1 MNILVIVELYF
12 HKNKSGGEAY
22 LHHFLKKVKQHTNAN
37 IEVLLPKQKEDKKY
51 EFEGIIINE
60 TIESVEDCEVYVE
73 KADCVVTQLMLSSK
87 VIEMALEKDKEIIWI
102 LHGYFAGFHKLMKH
116 DRVIKIFNSRNVL
129 IDFSTKSNE
138 KINNYFIIYPFTD
151 FPLLSQ
157 YKDKELDRREYI
169 TFVNPVKNKGTE
181 LILKLAKRNSD
192 KKFLIVEGGYCKEE
206 QQQYITRFR
215 ELSNVHIIKN
225 TKDIINEIY
234 LKSKIVIMASHY
246 ESYGMVASEAR
257 CFGIPV
263 IINKNTKGLVENM
276 GQLCLGGEGEETSE
290 YQKIIDALDIP
301 AMYHIWSNFYF
312 ESAEERYNEIE
323 YQYEQFFKCVF
334 KRVDE
339 STKQELQD
347 QHQDQ

>member
-1 MNILVIVELYF
+1 MHELYLQQVCE
-12 HKNKSGGEAY
+12 HMKN
-22 LHHFLKKVKQHTNAN
+22 
-37 IEVLLPKQKEDKKY
+37 
-51 EFEGIIINE
+51 
-60 TIESVEDCEVYVE
+60 DCEDE
-73 KADCVVTQLMLSSK
+73 PP
-87 VIEMALEKDKEIIWI
+87 KE
-102 LHGYFAGFHKLMKH
+102 GEE
-116 DRVIKIFNSRNVL
+116 
-129 IDFSTKSNE
+129 T
-138 KINNYFIIYPFTD
+138 
-151 FPLLSQ
+151 
-157 YKDKELDRREYI
+157 KDKELDRREYI

-263 IINKNTKGLVENM
+263 IINRKTKGLVENM

-301 AMYHIWSNFYF
+301 AMYHIWSNFYLD
-312 ESAEERYNEIE
+312 SAEERYNEIE
-323 YQYEQFFKCVF
+323 YQYEQFFKNVF

-339 STKQELQD
+339 PTQEELQEEA
-347 QHQDQ
+347 QNQDQ